1 MAARKVEH
9 LLHDFDIRAAGDGEA
24 GGGVAQLVRV
34 QLGNADRRGR
44 HVEAGAEDRR
54 RTSAMQC
61 GGSAVDFASGVPP
74 AELATAT
81 AQFRMPTSFDA
92 PRMTRPRYRPRD
104 LKRDERRA
112 STQHAERSNHSFP

>member
-9 LLHDFDIRAAGDGEA
+9 LLHDFDVRAAGDGEA
-24 GGGVAQLVRV
+24 GGGVAQLVR
-34 QLGNADRRGR
+34 QLGDADRRGR
-44 HVEAGAEDRR
+44 HVEDRR

-81 AQFRMPTSFDA
+81 AQFRKPTSLDA
-92 PRMTRPRYRPRD
+92 PRKTRSQNGR
-104 LKRDERRA
+104 
-112 STQHAERSNHSFP
+112 

>member
-9 LLHDFDIRAAGDGEA
+9 WLHDFDVRAAGDGEA

-34 QLGNADRRGR
+34 QLGDADRRGR
-44 HVEAGAEDRR
+44 HVEDRR

-92 PRMTRPRYRPRD
+92 PRKTRPRYGPRA

>member
-9 LLHDFDIRAAGDGEA
+9 PLHDFDVRAA

-44 HVEAGAEDRR
+44 HVDAGAEDRR

-61 GGSAVDFASGVPP
+61 GGSAVDFASGAPP

-92 PRMTRPRYRPRD
+92 LRKTRPRYGPRD